1 MTSDSYTR
9 AKMPIPTNLKRPKH
23 VPLMLSE
30 AEKAEL
36 RKAAD
41 AAGMALSVFI
51 RVMALEAARRRE
63 SRAA

>member
-1 MTSDSYTR
+1 
-9 AKMPIPTNLKRPKH
+9 MPTERIYPRKRPNNFP
-23 VPLMLSE
+23 VMLSD

-41 AAGMALSVFI
+41 NAGMALSVFI

-63 SRAA
+63 TKAA

>member
-1 MTSDSYTR
+1 
-9 AKMPIPTNLKRPKH
+9 MPIPANLKRPKH

-51 RVMALEAARRRE
+51 RVTALEAARRRE
-63 SRAA
+63 SKAA